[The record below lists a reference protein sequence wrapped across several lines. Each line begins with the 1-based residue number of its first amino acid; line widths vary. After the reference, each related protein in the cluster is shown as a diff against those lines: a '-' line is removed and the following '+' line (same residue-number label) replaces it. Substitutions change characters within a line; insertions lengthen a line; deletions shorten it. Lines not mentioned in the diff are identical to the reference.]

1 MPVKTLVF
9 ETSASTNS
17 AIEAL
22 FTLTFLKAGVLTGGQ
37 SYVKFCIIQN
47 NIAIK
52 APKIVIYPQKLV
64 YLQSLKMES
73 QVKLFSGIATEVLA
87 EKIATSYGQSLGKV
101 EHYRFSDGELQAS
114 YEESIRG
121 HSVFIMQSTMPP
133 ADNLMELLLLID
145 AAKRASARH
154 IVAVIPYYGYARQD
168 RKDKPR
174 VAIGAKLVAD
184 MLAVAGATR
193 VMTMDLHADQIQGFF
208 NVPVDHLYASTIFLP
223 YIKSLNL
230 PNLTMAAPDM
240 GGSKRANGYAKH
252 LKAEMVI
259 CYKQR
264 AKANVVESM
273 TAIGEIEGRNI
284 ILVDDLVDTGGTL
297 CKAADMM
304 MERGA
309 LSVRAICTHPVLSGK
324 AYENIQNSKLTELIV
339 TDTIPLTGECPK
351 IKVISVAPLFAKV
364 INSVHNYE
372 SISSNFIL

>member
-1 MPVKTLVF
+1 MK
-9 ETSASTNS
+9 
-17 AIEAL
+17 
-22 FTLTFLKAGVLTGGQ
+22 
-37 SYVKFCIIQN
+37 
-47 NIAIK
+47 
-52 APKIVIYPQKLV
+52 
-64 YLQSLKMES
+64 S
-73 QVKLFSGIATEVLA
+73 QVKLFSGIATEDLA
-87 EKIATSYGQSLGKV
+87 NKIATAYGQPLGKLV
-101 EHYRFSDGELQAS
+101 HYRFSDGELQAS

-145 AAKRASARH
+145 AAKRASARQ
-154 IVAVIPYYGYARQD
+154 IVAVLPYFGYARQD
-168 RKDKPR
+168 RKDQPR

-223 YIKSLNL
+223 YLKKLNIE
-230 PNLTMAAPDM
+230 NLTIAAPDM

-252 LKAEMVI
+252 LKADIVI

-264 AKANVVESM
+264 AKANVIESM

-284 ILVDDLVDTGGTL
+284 VLVDDLVDTGGTL

-339 TDTIPLTGECPK
+339 TDTIPLNEQSSK
-351 IKVISVAPLFAKV
+351 IKVLTVSDLFAKV

>member
-1 MPVKTLVF
+1 MK
-9 ETSASTNS
+9 
-17 AIEAL
+17 
-22 FTLTFLKAGVLTGGQ
+22 
-37 SYVKFCIIQN
+37 
-47 NIAIK
+47 
-52 APKIVIYPQKLV
+52 
-64 YLQSLKMES
+64 S
-73 QVKLFSGIATEVLA
+73 QVKLFSGIATEDLA
-87 EKIATSYGQSLGKV
+87 NKIATAYGQPLGKLV
-101 EHYRFSDGELQAS
+101 HYRFSDGELQAS

-145 AAKRASARH
+145 AAKRASARQ
-154 IVAVIPYYGYARQD
+154 IVAVLPYFGYARQD
-168 RKDKPR
+168 RKDQPR

-223 YIKSLNL
+223 YLKKLNIE
-230 PNLTMAAPDM
+230 NLTIAAPDM

-252 LKAEMVI
+252 LKADIVI

-264 AKANVVESM
+264 AKANVIESM

-284 ILVDDLVDTGGTL
+284 VLVDDLVDTGGTL

-339 TDTIPLTGECPK
+339 ADTIPLKEQSSK
-351 IKVISVAPLFAKV
+351 IKVLTVSDLFAKV